1 MKDWDTL
8 RYVLAV
14 AREGGLSG
22 AARALGVNHATVSRQ
37 LDRAE
42 TLAGTRLFD
51 RRATGLVP
59 TEAGREAADRAS
71 AIEAEVLALDLALAA
86 RDERATGKLTVSLPP
101 LMASSGIAD
110 DIAAFRSAFPA
121 VELTILGDNALHDIH
136 RRETD
141 VAIRV
146 SREPSESLWGRVVSQ
161 QRAGWFA
168 SPAYLAEHRN
178 ALTSGGAVPLI
189 AFTGWANPV
198 PKSVAATFPG
208 AEVATRSDDMISA
221 VAMAQSGIGMVR
233 MPNFLGQITPG
244 LERVPGLDLVD
255 YSPIWCLT
263 HPDLR
268 RVPRIAEFMRVVGE
282 GFSSRRS
289 LYLGDA
295 PLP

>member
-1 MKDWDTL
+1 MQDWDTL

-59 TEAGREAADRAS
+59 TEAGYEAADRAA
-71 AIEAEVLALDLALAA
+71 AIEAEVHALDLALTA

-101 LMASSGIAD
+101 LLAASGIAE
-110 DIAAFRSAFPA
+110 DIARFCATYPG
-121 VELTILGDNALHDIH
+121 VDLTVLGDNAFHDIH

-146 SREPSESLWGRVVSQ
+146 SREPSESLWGRVVAQ
-161 QRAGWFA
+161 QKAGWFA
-168 SPAYLAEHRN
+168 SRAFLDRYGTAFRQGDEVPIVSFTAWSEPIPA
-178 ALTSGGAVPLI
+178 AVRQVI
-189 AFTGWANPV
+189 
-198 PKSVAATFPG
+198 PKARVAA
-208 AEVATRSDDMISA
+208 VSDDMVSA
-221 VAMAQSGIGMVR
+221 VALCVAGIAAVR
-233 MPNFLGQITPG
+233 MPYFLGVRSAG
-244 LERVPGLDLVD
+244 LYPVPTLPLVD
-255 YSPIWCLT
+255 YIPIWCLT

-268 RVPRIAEFMRVVGE
+268 RVPRIAEFMRIIGE
-282 GFSSRRS
+282 GFAARRG
-289 LYLGDA
+289 LYLGEG
-295 PLP
+295 